1 MRKTGQF
8 IILKK
13 RDKNKPIKTS
23 LFRFRESQSDFF
35 HHQIFFFLMIDLLD
49 TLIESLARFWLKGN
63 MLININRQHIK
74 YSNRQS
80 IKIRV
85 HIFSLLKNTQ
95 IAISISFFHRH
106 SFSQFLCSPIKCS
119 PVAVGSLILIC
130 FLVLETVFVMLSSI
144 YDFLSTVSGR
154 DVYFIYTL
162 GSNTQDIKTSKDL

>member
-13 RDKNKPIKTS
+13 RDKKKTNKNKLVTISWEPVGFLS
-23 LFRFRESQSDFF
+23 SSD
-35 HHQIFFFLMIDLLD
+35 IFFLMIDLLD

-85 HIFSLLKNTQ
+85 HIFSLLKKHAN
-95 IAISISFFHRH
+95 SYFD
-106 SFSQFLCSPIKCS
+106 L
-119 PVAVGSLILIC
+119 
-130 FLVLETVFVMLSSI
+130 
-144 YDFLSTVSGR
+144 FLSPALIFLSFCVH
-154 DVYFIYTL
+154 
-162 GSNTQDIKTSKDL
+162 Q

>member
-13 RDKNKPIKTS
+13 RDKKKTNKNKLVTISWEPVGFLS
-23 LFRFRESQSDFF
+23 SSD
-35 HHQIFFFLMIDLLD
+35 IFFLMIDLLD

-80 IKIRV
+80 VKIRV
-85 HIFSLLKNTQ
+85 HMFSLLKNTQ

-106 SFSQFLCSPIKCS
+106 SFFSVSVFTNKMFPGCCWFPYTDMFFSPRNGFCD
-119 PVAVGSLILIC
+119 AV
-130 FLVLETVFVMLSSI
+130 I
-144 YDFLSTVSGR
+144 YIRF
-154 DVYFIYTL
+154 FIYGIWKRRVL
-162 GSNTQDIKTSKDL
+162 YLYVGL